1 MVCKICGR
9 ACWAARPA
17 PVPEPGEPLPEFY
30 RRAARQFR
38 SELAADRT
46 LQAETERL
54 ERLAA
59 AGERALDLAGVPDDG
74 PNGSIPQV

>member
-46 LQAETERL
+46 LQADGLEVAILSRSIER
-54 ERLAA
+54 RCFK
-59 AGERALDLAGVPDDG
+59 RFDDQEIDAFL
-74 PNGSIPQV
+74 S